1 MTRIVTWAYGC
12 RAILNV
18 ILSTEENFGVYGV
31 CSGLTHSSSKIW
43 EKEEKRKGHLQLPL
57 NPPLIST
64 TEHPVAHCIT

>member
-12 RAILNV
+12 RAISNV

-43 EKEEKRKGHLQLPL
+43 EKEENTKRAFA
-57 NPPLIST
+57 T
-64 TEHPVAHCIT
+64 AT